1 MWLRLREIPVPCHP
15 AEDRPADR
23 AQNRANAYNQ
33 PSHFSFPATE
43 LQGAR
48 PDSPVTQRAGPY
60 HRQRP
65 GKGHEQRRRE
75 PTYQTAGEDLLVA
88 EDRMEVQPLCREQI
102 CRRNECDAGEHR
114 RPHVAPA
121 SCLETR
127 R

>member
-1 MWLRLREIPVPCHP
+1 MPVPCHP

-65 GKGHEQRRRE
+65 GKGHQHRRSE
-75 PTYQTAGEDLLVA
+75 PAHETAGKDLLTKELEAALGGQV
-88 EDRMEVQPLCREQI
+88 ESREMTPEAYEAVRDGVSDHLWQ
-102 CRRNECDAGEHR
+102 RGG
-114 RPHVAPA
+114 
-121 SCLETR
+121 
-127 R
+127 